1 MSYVFKL
8 AENPE
13 EYDGLRRLNH
23 RVFAEEV
30 GQHTADPSGLLVDRF
45 ESKSEYWIALH
56 AGAVVGMLAVHDQ
69 PPYSVEKR
77 LPTPDVLKSWPSPI
91 LEVRLLAVD
100 PDHRN
105 RMVMAGLLGNMVVQA
120 MDRGYATM
128 LASGITGR
136 LEMYRRFGFEELGP
150 PVEDGRAA
158 FVPLA
163 LRLDQLPARIRH
175 EIGLWLKRGAVS

>member
-1 MSYVFKL
+1 MSYQFKL
-8 AENPE
+8 AETADE
-13 EYDGLRRLNH
+13 FDQLRRLNH
-23 RVFAEEV
+23 RIFAEEV
-30 GQHTADPSGLLVDRF
+30 GQHPADASGLLIDRF
-45 ESKSEYWIALH
+45 ESKSEYWIAVH
-56 AGAVVGMLAVHDQ
+56 NGAVVGMLSVHDQ

-77 LPTPDVLKSWPSPI
+77 LPSPEALDHWPSPK
-91 LEVRLLAVD
+91 LEVRLLAID
-100 PDHRN
+100 PEHRN
-105 RMVMAGLLGNMVVQA
+105 RLVLLGLLGNMAVQA
-120 MDRGYATM
+120 LHRGYATI

-163 LRLDQLPARIRH
+163 LRLDRLPRKIRH